1 MSPRRLALPR
11 AVLRSAGPTGAAMS
25 DFRRTILVVDDES
38 EIRNCLEKVLLH
50 GGFDCRTFGESV
62 KVLSYLADPG
72 QPADM
77 LLAGINMPGMSGI
90 GLLRSVKKTHP
101 HLPVILISD
110 SDELALAVDALEA
123 GAVDYLTEPVR
134 ATEVVALVKRYVA
147 SNGTE
152 QEEQV
157 QAVLR
162 GFLESRQRDPK
173 SSKQLMEMIGRLG
186 LKSLKTLQHSARVA
200 TMARVFGE
208 YRGLSAE
215 RLRHLEVGALLHD
228 FGKIVSRRN
237 VLMKPAALDDEETRA
252 MREHPVIGHRMLAH
266 FPELREE
273 ADLVYCHHER
283 YDGTGYPRQLRAE
296 NIPLSARIFAIVDTV
311 DAITSDRPYRS
322 AQSLAAARSEVQE
335 MSGTQ
340 FDPALVKIF
349 MTIPD
354 EKIDEIRMTFPDAR
368 PVRGSVLGADEMLA

>member
-77 LLAGINMPGMSGI
+77 LLAGISMPGMSGI

-110 SDELALAVDALEA
+110 SDELALALDAFEA
-123 GAVDYLTEPVR
+123 GADDYLTEPVR

-147 SNGTE
+147 SNETE

-157 QAVLR
+157 QEVLR

-186 LKSLKTLQHSARVA
+186 LKNLKTLQHSARVA

-228 FGKIVSRRN
+228 IGKIVSPRN

-252 MREHPVIGHRMLAH
+252 MREHPVIGHRMLAK

>member
-1 MSPRRLALPR
+1 MSPRGLALPR
-11 AVLRSAGPTGAAMS
+11 AVLQSVGPRGAAMS
-25 DFRRTILVVDDES
+25 DFRRTILVVDDEP
-38 EIRNCLEKVLLH
+38 EIRNRLEKTLLQ
-50 GGFDCRTFGESV
+50 GGFDCRTFSDDV
-62 KVLSYLADPG
+62 KVLSYLADPR
-72 QPADM
+72 QPAYM
-77 LLAGINMPGMSGI
+77 LLAGISLPGMSGI
-90 GLLRSVKKTHP
+90 ELLRSVKRTHP

-123 GAVDYLTEPVR
+123 GADDYLTEPVR
-134 ATEVVALVKRYVA
+134 ATELVALVKRYVA
-147 SNGTE
+147 SNETE

-157 QAVLR
+157 QEALR
-162 GFLESRQRDPK
+162 GFLASRQRDPK

-186 LKSLKTLQHSARVA
+186 LKSLETLQHSARVA

-208 YRGLSAE
+208 CRGLSAE

-228 FGKIVSRRN
+228 IGKIVSPRN
-237 VLMKPAALDDEETRA
+237 ILMKPAALDDEETRA
-252 MREHPVIGHRMLAH
+252 MREHPVVGHRMLAH

-273 ADLVYCHHER
+273 ANLVYCHHER

-322 AQSLAAARSEVQE
+322 AQSLAAARREVQE

-368 PVRGSVLGADEMLA
+368 PVRSSVSDTDEMLA